1 MSNLLELLGKGLESP
16 FMDLVLPGCHPLT
29 KEEAH
34 GLTKEV
40 ESNPGH
46 TANKLRLA
54 IHYAQI
60 GSLERSDQLFAEIA
74 KQLTPNTEAR
84 LAWAATLFSAGSP
97 EEALKQ
103 LEQAYEQHPNDSRVL
118 FGIGYYYE
126 RAGQSEKAIEYY
138 QRGAKN
144 KPYLRQARQRL
155 GAIKL
160 QNNDYAGAIV
170 EYEALLQ
177 EHPEDVS
184 IYLFL
189 GQMYLHTKEHHKA
202 IESFER
208 ALTIEP
214 DNFELHDD
222 YVESLVQSG
231 QLREAIEQMHKI
243 IDEQGEFPDNYLR
256 LADLYCNVGNDEA
269 AVSHYERALE
279 LHPGYLEAAVKLG
292 TQHLRMSR
300 FCEAA
305 ANFNRAIEINDQ
317 LITAYVGLGIAQK
330 CNSKGEEAADTLEL
344 ASALELNTNLLFAE
358 MSRLQ
363 LKVALSQKIQRDYFT
378 LYEEKQDPQQEI
390 NDLLDLQI
398 ERHRQGL
405 LENPNHADLHYRYG
419 LLLKGR
425 GKTEEAIK
433 HFRMAL
439 QINPSYLKARTKL
452 GLALRET
459 GRMDEGIQQLRE
471 ALQIKP
477 EYADL
482 HYRLGLM
489 YCDKMQFALAVEH
502 FEIALHNTPKNIN
515 VHSNLALALQNIG
528 LIDRANASWRAVCE
542 LDPQS
547 TLAFQAQRELIT
559 LNPNRESI

>member
-16 FMDLVLPGCHPLT
+16 FMELIIPGCHPLS
-29 KEEAH
+29 KEEAA
-34 GLTKEV
+34 LLQKEV
-40 ESNPGH
+40 EATPDH

-54 IHYAQI
+54 IHYAQS
-60 GSLERSDQLFAEIA
+60 GSVEQSDQLFSDIT
-74 KQLTPNTEAR
+74 QQVTPNTEAR
-84 LAWAATLFSAGSP
+84 LAWAASLFACGSQDR
-97 EEALKQ
+97 ALEQ
-103 LEQAYEQHPNDSRVL
+103 LERAYEQQPNDSRIL

-126 RAGQSEKAIEYY
+126 RIGQQENAVEYY
-138 QRGAKN
+138 VKSATA
-144 KPYLRQARQRL
+144 KPYLRRARQRL
-155 GAIKL
+155 GAIRL
-160 QNNDYAGAIV
+160 HDNDYAGAIA
-170 EYEALLQ
+170 EYEELLR

-184 IYLFL
+184 VYLFL
-189 GQMYLHTKEHHKA
+189 GQMYLYMQEYQKA
-202 IESFER
+202 IEAFER
-208 ALTIEP
+208 AITIEP

-222 YVESLVQSG
+222 YIESLVQSG
-231 QLREAIEQMHKI
+231 RIGEAIEQMHTL

-256 LADLYCNVGNDEA
+256 LADLYSSVGNDEA
-269 AVSHYERALE
+269 AVRHYERSLE

-292 TQHLRMSR
+292 TQHLRKGR
-300 FCEAA
+300 YRKAA

-317 LITAYVGLGIAQK
+317 LITAYVGLGISQK
-330 CNSKGEEAADTLEL
+330 YNDQNEEAIDTLEL
-344 ASALELNTNLLFAE
+344 ASALEPNTNLLFAE

-363 LKVALSQKIQRDYFT
+363 LKVALAQKTKQNYFT
-378 LYEEKQDPQQEI
+378 LGQEQPDSEQEI

-405 LENPNHADLHYRYG
+405 QENPNHADLHYRYG
-419 LLLKGR
+419 LLLRGR
-425 GKTEEAIK
+425 GKTEEAIE
-433 HFRMAL
+433 HFRTAL

-459 GRMDEGIQQLRE
+459 GKTDEGIEQLRQ

-502 FEIALHNTPKNIN
+502 FEIALHDNPQNIN
-515 VHSNLALALQNIG
+515 VHANLALALQNMG

-542 LDPQS
+542 LEPQS
-547 TLAFQAQRELIT
+547 TLAFQAQRELMT
-559 LNPNRESI
+559 LHPIR

>member
-29 KEEAH
+29 KDEAQC
-34 GLTKEV
+34 LMKEV

-54 IHYAQI
+54 IHYAQS
-60 GSLERSDQLFAEIA
+60 GSLEQSDRLFADII
-74 KQLTPNTEAR
+74 KQITPNTEAR
-84 LAWAATLFSAGSP
+84 LAWAASLFASGSTD
-97 EEALKQ
+97 EALVQ
-103 LEQAYEQHPNDSRVL
+103 LEQAYEQNPNDSRVL

-126 RAGQSEKAIEYY
+126 RTGQLEKAIEYY
-138 QRGAKN
+138 KKSAAT
-144 KPYLRQARQRL
+144 KPYLRHARQRL

-160 QNNDYAGAIV
+160 HDNDYDGAIA
-170 EYEALLQ
+170 EYEELLQ

-189 GQMYLHTKEHHKA
+189 GQMYLYTQQNHKA

-231 QLREAIEQMHKI
+231 RVREAIEQMHTI

-269 AVSHYERALE
+269 AVNHYERALE

-292 TQHLRMSR
+292 TQHLRKGRYRES
-300 FCEAA
+300 A

-330 CNSKGEEAADTLEL
+330 CNSQNEDAADTLEL
-344 ASALELNTNLLFAE
+344 ASALEPNTNLLFAE

-363 LKVALSQKIQRDYFT
+363 LKVALAQETQRDYFT
-378 LYEEKQDPQQEI
+378 LGEEKPDPQQEI

-405 LENPNHADLHYRYG
+405 LENPNHADLHYRYA

-433 HFRMAL
+433 HFRLAL

-452 GLALRET
+452 GLALREV
-459 GRMDEGIQQLRE
+459 GRMDEGIEQLRE

-482 HYRLGLM
+482 HYRLALM

-502 FEIALHNTPKNIN
+502 FEIALHNNPQNIN
-515 VHSNLALALQNIG
+515 VHANLALALQNMG

-542 LDPQS
+542 LEPQS
-547 TLAFQAQRELIT
+547 TLAFQAQRELMT
-559 LNPNRESI
+559 LNTVR

>member
-1 MSNLLELLGKGLESP
+1 MGNLLELLGKGLESS
-16 FMDLVLPGCHPLT
+16 FMELVIPGCHPLS
-29 KEEAH
+29 KEEAAFLLK
-34 GLTKEV
+34 GV
-40 ESNPGH
+40 EANPAH

-54 IHYAQI
+54 IHYGQS
-60 GSLERSDQLFAEIA
+60 GSLEESDQLFLDLT
-74 KQLTPNTEAR
+74 KQVTPNTEIR
-84 LAWAATLFSAGSP
+84 LAWAASLFACGCADKAF
-97 EEALKQ
+97 EQ
-103 LEQAYEQHPNDSRVL
+103 LQQAHAQHPNDSRVL
-118 FGIGYYYE
+118 FGLGYYYE
-126 RAGQSEKAIEYY
+126 RSCQLESAIDYYAQSAT
-138 QRGAKN
+138 A
-144 KPYLRQARQRL
+144 KPYLRHARQRL
-155 GAIKL
+155 AAIQLQDNHYDGAIE
-160 QNNDYAGAIV
+160 
-170 EYEALLQ
+170 EYEQLLQ

-189 GQMYLHTKEHHKA
+189 GQMYLHIQDYQKA

-208 ALTIEP
+208 AITIEP

-222 YVESLVQSG
+222 YIESLVKSG
-231 QLREAIEQMHKI
+231 RVGEAIEQMHTL
-243 IDEQGEFPDNYLR
+243 IDDQGEFPDNYLR
-256 LADLYCNVGNDEA
+256 LADLYSSVGNDEA
-269 AVSHYERALE
+269 AVRHYERSLE

-292 TQHLRMSR
+292 TQHLRKGR
-300 FCEAA
+300 YREAA

-330 CNSKGEEAADTLEL
+330 CNCQNEDAADTLEL
-344 ASALELNTNLLFAE
+344 ASALEPNTNLLFAE

-363 LKVALSQKIQRDYFT
+363 LKVALAQKTKQNYFT
-378 LYEEKQDPQQEI
+378 VGEAQPDTQQEI

-405 LENPNHADLHYRYG
+405 QDNPNHADLHYRYG

-425 GKTEEAIK
+425 GKTEEAIE
-433 HFRMAL
+433 HFRTAL

-452 GLALRET
+452 GLALREV
-459 GRMDEGIQQLRE
+459 GRMDDGIEQLRE

-502 FEIALHNTPKNIN
+502 FEIALHNNPQNVN
-515 VHSNLALALQNIG
+515 VHANLALALQNMG

-542 LDPQS
+542 LEPQS
-547 TLAFQAQRELIT
+547 TLAFQAQRELMT
-559 LNPNRESI
+559 LHPIR